1 MRIVFRGQA
10 FEADVA
16 EFAARRGLDFFA
28 ARDEAELLDALP
40 AADALWI
47 TPTCYTSA
55 VASAVC
61 ANPGRLKWL
70 GLTSAG
76 YDVLLRNGAPP
87 GVTLT
92 YATSVHGPAVA
103 EHAVSL
109 LLALV
114 RRLPVSFAAQG
125 RHAWDPSVIAGLRSL
140 EDLSVGIVG
149 MGAIGGA
156 IAERLRPLCKRII
169 GISRSGA
176 ADARAD
182 AMFATEQLR
191 AAFAQCDAAILT
203 VTLSEETR
211 GLIDAAALR
220 ALPAGALLV
229 NVSRGPV
236 VDGPALA
243 RALTDG
249 RLAGAALDVTEPEP
263 LPPDDSLWTAPGVII
278 TPHVGSFGSR
288 ATGKRLAEQYE
299 RNVDRFLR
307 GDALEGSIA
316 YDR

>member
-125 RHAWDPSVIAGLRSL
+125 RHAWDPSVIAGLRSPNACGR
-140 EDLSVGIVG
+140 SVSASSVSHAPVQP
-149 MGAIGGA
+149 MHAPT
-156 IAERLRPLCKRII
+156 RCSQRNSCLRR
-169 GISRSGA
+169 SRS
-176 ADARAD
+176 
-182 AMFATEQLR
+182 ATR
-191 AAFAQCDAAILT
+191 RF
-203 VTLSEETR
+203 
-211 GLIDAAALR
+211 
-220 ALPAGALLV
+220 
-229 NVSRGPV
+229 SR
-236 VDGPALA
+236 
-243 RALTDG
+243 
-249 RLAGAALDVTEPEP
+249 
-263 LPPDDSLWTAPGVII
+263 
-278 TPHVGSFGSR
+278 
-288 ATGKRLAEQYE
+288 
-299 RNVDRFLR
+299 
-307 GDALEGSIA
+307 
-316 YDR
+316 

>member
-1 MRIVFRGQA
+1 MRIVFRGQV
-10 FEADVA
+10 FEAEIA

-28 ARDEAELLDALP
+28 ARDEEELLDALP

-47 TPTCYTSA
+47 TPTCYRPA
-55 VASAVC
+55 VASVVC
-61 ANPGRLKWL
+61 ATPGRLKWL

-76 YDVLLRNGAPP
+76 YDILLRNGAPA

-114 RRLPVSFAAQG
+114 RRLPFSFAAQA
-125 RHAWDPSVIAGLRSL
+125 RSAWDPSVIASLRSL
-140 EDLSVGIVG
+140 EDLTVGIVG
-149 MGAIGGA
+149 FGAIGGA
-156 IAERLRPLCKRII
+156 IAERLRSLCKRIV
-169 GISRSGA
+169 GVSRSGA
-176 ADARAD
+176 PDARAD
-182 AMFATEQLR
+182 AMFATAQLH
-191 AAFAQCDAAILT
+191 AALAQCDAVILT
-203 VTLSEETR
+203 VTLTEETR
-211 GLIDAAALR
+211 GLIDAAALQ
-220 ALPAGALLV
+220 ALPADALLI

-236 VDGPALA
+236 VDGGALLE
-243 RALTDG
+243 ALTAG

-263 LPPDDSLWTAPGVII
+263 LPPDDPLWSAPGVII

-307 GDALEGSIA
+307 GEALEGSIA
-316 YDR
+316 L